1 MRYKFKRNYYIYIFL
16 DKHVI
21 FIFKLFFSKRDTKI
35 LVQTKIHLIF
45 IIKIFNR
52 IKKYKTRLKCIKLQ
66 LIIG

>member
-16 DKHVI
+16 DIHVI

-52 IKKYKTRLKCIKLQ
+52 IKKYKTRLKCIKLL